1 MEFPSGQGDG
11 RLGLLVDVETKDVG
25 AGIGAADV

>member
-1 MEFPSGQGDG
+1 MVLPSGQGDG
-11 RLGLLVDVETKDVG
+11 RLGLPADVETEDVG

>member
-1 MEFPSGQGDG
+1 MVLSSGQGDR
-11 RLGLLVDVETKDVG
+11 RLDLLADVETEDVG